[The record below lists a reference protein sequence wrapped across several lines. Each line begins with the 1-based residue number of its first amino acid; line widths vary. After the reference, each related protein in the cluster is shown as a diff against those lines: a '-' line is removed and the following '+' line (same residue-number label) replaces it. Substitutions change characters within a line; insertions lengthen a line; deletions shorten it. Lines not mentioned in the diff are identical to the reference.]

1 MGTGNN
7 AREIRVQVTSG
18 QFAIF
23 VIFSLLVY
31 YKLPRRPQNYW
42 LLLVSYAFCVTW
54 AWHFAVILFAVT
66 VVNYLIAKRV
76 HKQGQGR
83 KGFLWTAVGVNIL
96 TLAFFRLSSFF
107 VPDLLE
113 LLNGFGIVSE
123 LGVLQILLPVGLS
136 FYIVE
141 NISYQ
146 IDVYRGQ
153 MAPTDNFVDYALY
166 QAYFP
171 KLLAG
176 PIERAGHFLP
186 KLAQPR
192 VVDNAQLARS
202 FALVAVGIFR
212 KLIIADTLTHIM
224 PREVFETPANFGALE
239 LWGWLFV
246 FGFALYNDFAGYT
259 SLVRGVSGFFGIELS
274 PNFRQPYFA
283 RNFGEF
289 WNSWHMTLSHWLRD
303 YIYFPTLRSLLRR
316 NRRRTHALNVIAPPL
331 VTMLL
336 SGLWHGFSLHM
347 LVWGGLHGV
356 YQIGE
361 RILSLRGPVIAPD
374 QRPRWRQLV
383 AMGIVFLLVM
393 WAWVP
398 FRMEMSVA
406 LEFWKQLLNFAE
418 PGLHYRRLAVAAG
431 YVLVSVGID
440 FVQHRYR
447 DEVIFLRWPR
457 PAQAFLLA
465 TVVFLVIIVSVG
477 TVTKPF
483 VYQGF

>member
-1 MGTGNN
+1 M
-7 AREIRVQVTSG
+7 V
-18 QFAIF
+18 
-23 VIFSLLVY
+23 
-31 YKLPRRPQNYW
+31 
-42 LLLVSYAFCVTW
+42 
-54 AWHFAVILFAVT
+54 
-66 VVNYLIAKRV
+66 AKHV
-76 HKQGQGR
+76 HKKGQGR
-83 KGFLWTAVGVNIL
+83 RGLLWTAVGSNLL
-96 TLAFFRLSSFF
+96 TLGLFRLSNFF
-107 VPDLLE
+107 VPDLQE
-113 LLNGFGIVSE
+113 LLNSLGIVSE

-136 FYIVE
+136 FYILE

-153 MAPTDNFVDYALY
+153 MEPTDNFVDYAVY

-176 PIERAGHFLP
+176 PIERASHFLP

-192 VVDNAQLARS
+192 VVNNERLARS
-202 FALVAVGIFR
+202 FTLVAVGIFR
-212 KLIIADTLTHIM
+212 KLIIADTLTQMI
-224 PREVFETPANFGALE
+224 PREVFETPANFGAME

-274 PNFRQPYFA
+274 PNFHQPYFS

-289 WNSWHMTLSHWLRD
+289 WNSWHITLSHWLRD

-316 NRRRTHALNVIAPPL
+316 NRSRTHALNVVVPPL
-331 VTMLL
+331 VTMLI

-347 LVWGGLHGV
+347 MVWGGLHGG

-361 RILSLRGPVIAPD
+361 RILSLRGPVVAPG
-374 QRPRWRQLV
+374 QRPRWRQLL
-383 AMGIVFLLVM
+383 AMGVVFLLVM

-398 FRMEMSVA
+398 FRMEMPVA
-406 LEFWKQLLNFAE
+406 IEFWKQLLSFGE
-418 PGLHYRRLAVAAG
+418 FSLPYRRLAVAVS
-431 YVLVSVGID
+431 YILVSVGID
-440 FVQHRYR
+440 FVQHHYH
-447 DEVIFLRWPR
+447 DEVVFLRWPR
-457 PAQAFLLA
+457 LAQAFLLA
-465 TVVFLVIIVSVG
+465 TVIFLVIIVSVG